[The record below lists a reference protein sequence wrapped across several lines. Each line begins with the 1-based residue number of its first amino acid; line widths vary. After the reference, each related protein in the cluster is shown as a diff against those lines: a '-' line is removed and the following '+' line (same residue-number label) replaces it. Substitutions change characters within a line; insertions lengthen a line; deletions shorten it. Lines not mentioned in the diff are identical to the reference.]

1 MKKLMLKTFAIYGS
15 RSVGTEWKRK
25 WRSPLGERVA
35 DKQQSVA
42 TCLGAQGETSPS
54 FQIKKLECRIEM
66 RQADG
71 STIPKEI
78 P

>member
-25 WRSPLGERVA
+25 WWIPLGERVA

-42 TCLGAQGETSPS
+42 KGA
-54 FQIKKLECRIEM
+54 
-66 RQADG
+66 D
-71 STIPKEI
+71 PKVLSC
-78 P
+78 